1 MDTRIFKLSLALF
14 FFFLLALTGCSGGGG
29 EAGPVAPAT
38 ATPEA
43 AVAGLFN
50 DWCQSQVFRFDT
62 AQGKIVAQE
71 STAGENGYIS
81 FRDMSGT
88 TWQFKI
94 DKVEYFSANSAAVHT
109 SYYYSGAPQFGG
121 LKVSFMMVKD
131 SGNWYLNNLVI
142 TQVPAVVVV
151 GTGINGVVTDKVSG
165 LAVSGA
171 RVEIYNASAATL
183 AGYAVTDSS
192 GYYEINELSPG
203 SYYVVISRD
212 GFAPYTISGIQ
223 VS

>member
-1 MDTRIFKLSLALF
+1 MDTRIFRLSLALF
-14 FFFLLALTGCSGGGG
+14 FFFLLALTGCGGGG
-29 EAGPVAPAT
+29 GAGPVTPET
-38 ATPEA
+38 STPEA
-43 AVAGLFN
+43 VVAELFN
-50 DWCQSQVFRFDT
+50 SWRQSQVFRFDA

-71 STAGENGYIS
+71 STASESRYIS

-121 LKVSFMMVKD
+121 LKVSFMMIKD
-131 SGNWYLNNLVI
+131 SGAWFLNSLVI

-151 GTGINGVVTDKVSG
+151 GTGINGIITDKVSG
-165 LAVSGA
+165 LPVSGA
-171 RVEIYNASAATL
+171 RVEIYNASEATL
-183 AGYAVTDSS
+183 AGFAVSDSS
-192 GYYEINELSPG
+192 GYYEINELLPG